1 MATGVQELKLA
12 VGMQEWSARIAE
24 CRSSGMSVRAWC
36 NEQGIS
42 AQTYYR
48 WEKRFAEKAP
58 QQFNLRAPTQVGLL
72 MRINPETIPSD
83 EMNTIGSCITILHG
97 ESVITLPAGSSAK
110 AVANLVKALNG
121 HAYKPPFCEEHR
133 RGYETARYRK
143 S

>member
-48 WEKRFAEKAP
+48 WEKRFVEKATRQLSLP
-58 QQFNLRAPTQVGLL
+58 APTRAGLL
-72 MRINPETIPSD
+72 MRINPETMPSD
-83 EMNTIGSCITILHG
+83 EMNTVGSCITIRHG

-121 HAYKPPFCEEHR
+121 HAYKPPFCERHR